1 MGMLASVRSMKSS
14 ATTEVDYNQ
23 YPNWCKWGL
32 VGCSVLTSLM
42 SSGDTTDCR
51 EGASPKTASSA
62 PTCRSSD
69 TPRGATPPIASS
81 APTCRSSDMAK
92 DSNSDEASI
101 GPERARS
108 NTKHKS
114 SKEEQERWFREMGKK
129 KPPRTITVI
138 TDFEKLKGVGI
149 SYFRDRFRK
158 ELPESEKSDSD
169 DSRKV
174 EVVSGWTTE
183 GVSRVNTRKKWILGP
198 AYIRKA
204 IEKIVIR
211 GRTNRGSYVAQVKYR
226 LDSTKAATLKK
237 MFIHPNYL
245 QSQTLP
251 LNETKP
257 TQGREFKFKLRVNDK
272 PEYRVLPNWRS
283 ILAQSPKFEKSLG
296 ENFLGTFVAKGW
308 IHVAGKGYLPFTND
322 QGKGTIVTYFDVAT
336 V

>member
-1 MGMLASVRSMKSS
+1 MAEKSRGS
-14 ATTEVDYNQ
+14 LPIVKRTCT
-23 YPNWCKWGL
+23 
-32 VGCSVLTSLM
+32 VLRG
-42 SSGDTTDCR
+42 SGGGFLTN
-51 EGASPKTASSA
+51 A
-62 PTCRSSD
+62 
-69 TPRGATPPIASS
+69 
-81 APTCRSSDMAK
+81 
-92 DSNSDEASI
+92 
-101 GPERARS
+101 
-108 NTKHKS
+108 
-114 SKEEQERWFREMGKK
+114 
-129 KPPRTITVI
+129 
-138 TDFEKLKGVGI
+138 GI
-149 SYFRDRFRK
+149 SYFRNIFKK
-158 ELPESEKSDSD
+158 ELPVSEKSDSD

-174 EVVSGWTTE
+174 EVVYLSEKTKTE
-183 GVSRVNTRKKWILGP
+183 GVSRVTRKKWILG
-198 AYIRKA
+198 AAHIRKS
-204 IEKIVIR
+204 IERIVIR
-211 GRTNRGSYVAQVKYR
+211 GRTNRGSYVAHVKYR

-308 IHVAGKGYLPFTND
+308 IHVADRGYLPFTND